1 MTREILNGLRPE
13 TYEHIW
19 DLNAKKVL
27 KSVPLLDAAIKKL
40 YEFFSD
46 RVIMLEHKASYLELN
61 SKQYSRIYDIFTEC
75 CQILDVKQPPLFM
88 VRNEDINAYT
98 MGISEPLVCVNSGTI
113 QYLTEDELRFIFGH
127 ELGHIKSQ
135 HLLYKTLA
143 NYLQRGGN
151 EILIGAFPL
160 VGIVGV
166 ITLNSALYK
175 WNRMSEFTADRAG
188 LLCVQDIEAAS
199 SGLSKLSGFLTF
211 TDDNFNKEEFMNQAE
226 RFHEEF
232 KEGTAAML
240 ANVKIMLGDVT
251 HPYTLSRVYELNE
264 WYKTGQYTNVVN
276 QFTRKLLD
284 DNNTADN
291 KNIKFKKCNFCGF
304 ENNIL
309 QAKFCS
315 KCGAAFES

>member
-61 SKQYSRIYDIFTEC
+61 SK
-75 CQILDVKQPPLFM
+75 
-88 VRNEDINAYT
+88 
-98 MGISEPLVCVNSGTI
+98 
-113 QYLTEDELRFIFGH
+113 
-127 ELGHIKSQ
+127 
-135 HLLYKTLA
+135 
-143 NYLQRGGN
+143 
-151 EILIGAFPL
+151 
-160 VGIVGV
+160 
-166 ITLNSALYK
+166 
-175 WNRMSEFTADRAG
+175 TADRAG

-211 TDDNFNKEEFMNQAE
+211 TDDNFNKEEFMSQAE

-240 ANVKIMLGDVT
+240 ANVKIMLDDVT
-251 HPYTLSRVYELNE
+251 HPYTLSRVYELNN

-284 DNNTADN
+284 DNNTADTQ
-291 KNIKFKKCNFCGF
+291 NIKFKKCNFCGF